1 MNPPLH
7 VLLVPDV
14 PYWIC
19 GTIARAIATHT
30 PGIDATICS
39 GPILRALPKLEAY
52 AGHFDVVHFLTPQ
65 DANKTIDAFRGRIA
79 TVATIHHMQDASSTR
94 GVDRADAV
102 MTASRQW
109 YSRLRALGV
118 AEEKLAIVPYG
129 IDMGIF
135 RPPTVE
141 EKPAIRAALG
151 LDPERFTIGF
161 VGKRSSDAGGRKG
174 TDTFVKGIQV
184 LLGQVHV
191 PQVLIIGP
199 GWAEFVASLAASGVH
214 CLWKPFVVGEAEF
227 ATLYRAMDAYWCT
240 STIEGGPVPVLEAM
254 ASGVCCLATE
264 VGMVPE
270 VIRNDENGFLLPF
283 DDATAFAERTVT
295 LMGDPSR
302 CASVARAAAA
312 TIGDGYRWE
321 QSARHATNLYVT
333 ALKNFSTR
341 TDRVAPYAPL
351 KPWPEAWIAVEER
364 RMTED
369 FIRDAHHPPGA
380 TGRLW
385 RQFKNSRWVRNWAAL
400 MSLR

>member
-1 MNPPLH
+1 VNPPLR

-30 PGIDATICS
+30 PGIEATICS
-39 GPILRALPKLEAY
+39 GPVLRALPRLENCT
-52 AGHFDVVHFLTPQ
+52 GHFDVVHFLTPQ

-79 TVATIHHMQDASSTR
+79 TVATIHHVQGESTTNS
-94 GVDRADAV
+94 VERADAV

-109 YSRLRALGV
+109 YSRLRVLGV
-118 AEEKLAIVPYG
+118 AEAKLAIVPYG
-129 IDMGIF
+129 IDPAIF
-135 RPPTVE
+135 HPPIAE
-141 EKPAIRAALG
+141 EKRTVREGLG
-151 LDPERFTIGF
+151 LAPDRFTVGF

-174 TDTFVKGIQV
+174 TDTFAEGIRV
-184 LLGQVHV
+184 LLGQGHA

-199 GWAEFVASLAASGVH
+199 GWAEFVASLSASGVA
-214 CLWKPFVVGEAEF
+214 CLWKPFVEGEAEF
-227 ATLYRAMDAYWCT
+227 ATLYHAMDAYWCT
-240 STIEGGPVPVLEAM
+240 STIEGGPVPVLESM

-270 VIRNDENGFLLPF
+270 VIQEGENGFLMHF
-283 DDATAFAERTVT
+283 DDAPAFAERTAA
-295 LMGDPSR
+295 LMGDPAR
-302 CASVARAAAA
+302 CASIAREAAA

-321 QSARHATNLYVT
+321 QSALHATNLYAT

-341 TDRVAPYAPL
+341 IDRVAPSTSL
-351 KPWPEAWIAVEER
+351 RPWPEAWIAAEER
-364 RMTED
+364 RMSEN
-369 FIRDAHHPPGA
+369 FIRDANHPPGA

-385 RQFKNSRWVRNWAAL
+385 RQIRNSRWVRNWAAR

>member
-1 MNPPLH
+1 MNKPIR

-65 DANKTIDAFRGRIA
+65 DANKTIDTFCGRIA
-79 TVATIHHMQDASSTR
+79 TVATIHHVQDESTT
-94 GVDRADAV
+94 GSVDRADAV

-109 YSRLRALGV
+109 YSRLCALGV
-118 AEEKLAIVPYG
+118 AEAKLAIVPYG
-129 IDMGIF
+129 IDTGIF

-141 EKPAIRAALG
+141 EKPQIRAGLG

-184 LLGQVHV
+184 LLGQGHV

-199 GWAEFVASLAASGVH
+199 GWAEFVASLSASGVQ
-214 CLWKPFVVGEAEF
+214 CLWQPFVAGEAEF
-227 ATLYRAMDAYWCT
+227 AALYHAMDIYWCT

-270 VIRNDENGFLLPF
+270 VIRNGENGFLLPF
-283 DDATAFAERTVT
+283 HDAPAFAERMAA
-295 LMGDPSR
+295 LMVDR
-302 CASVARAAAA
+302 VHCELIAHAAAA
-312 TIGDGYRWE
+312 TISDGYRWE
-321 QSARHATNLYVT
+321 QSALHATELYAT
-333 ALKNFSTR
+333 ALKNFSAR
-341 TDRVAPYAPL
+341 IDRVASSTSL
-351 KPWPEAWIAVEER
+351 RPWPEAWIAEEER
-364 RMTED
+364 RMTDD
-369 FIRDAHHPPGA
+369 FIRDAYHPPGVA
-380 TGRLW
+380 GRLW
-385 RQFKNSRWVRNWAAL
+385 RQARNSRWARNWTTRL
-400 MSLR
+400 SLR

>member
-1 MNPPLH
+1 MKQPLR

-39 GPILRALPKLEAY
+39 GPVLRALPRLERY
-52 AGHFDVVHFLTPQ
+52 AGRFDVVHFLTPQ

-79 TVATIHHMQDASSTR
+79 TVATIHHVQDASTLAS
-94 GVDRADAV
+94 VDRADAV

-109 YSRLRALGV
+109 HGRLRESGV
-118 AEEKLAIVPYG
+118 AEAKLAIVPYG
-129 IDMGIF
+129 IDTGIF

-141 EKPAIRAALG
+141 EKPEIRAGLG

-174 TDTFVKGIQV
+174 TDTFVKGIQE
-184 LLGQVHV
+184 LAEAGLV
-191 PQVLIIGP
+191 PQVLIVGP
-199 GWAEFVASLAASGVH
+199 GWGEFVASLSAMGVR

-227 ATLYRAMDAYWCT
+227 AALYHAMDIYWCT

-283 DDATAFAERTVT
+283 DDAPAFAERTVA
-295 LMGDPSR
+295 LMGDTAR
-302 CASVARAAAA
+302 CASVAREAVA
-312 TIGDGYRWE
+312 TIVDGYGWE
-321 QSARHATNLYVT
+321 QSALHATELYAT

-380 TGRLW
+380 IGRLW
-385 RQFKNSRWVRNWAAL
+385 RQIRNSRWGRNWAAR
-400 MSLR
+400 MSLG

>member
-1 MNPPLH
+1 VKQPLR

-19 GTIARAIATHT
+19 GTIAGAIATHT
-30 PGIDATICS
+30 PGIDATVCS
-39 GPILRALPKLEAY
+39 GPVLRALPRLGNY
-52 AGHFDVVHFLTPQ
+52 TGHFDVVHFLTPQ
-65 DANKTIDAFRGRIA
+65 DANKTIDAFCGRIA
-79 TVATIHHMQDASSTR
+79 TVTTIHHVQDESTT
-94 GVDRADAV
+94 GSVDRADTV

-109 YSRLRALGV
+109 YRRLRAAGV
-118 AEEKLAIVPYG
+118 AEAKLAIVPYG
-129 IDMGIF
+129 IDTRIF
-135 RPPTVE
+135 RTPTVE
-141 EKPAIRAALG
+141 EKSSIRAALG
-151 LDPERFTIGF
+151 LEPERFTIGF

-184 LLGQVHV
+184 LLGQGRV

-199 GWAEFVASLAASGVH
+199 GWAEFVATLSASGVQ
-214 CLWKPFVVGEAEF
+214 CLWQPFVVGEAEF
-227 ATLYRAMDAYWCT
+227 AALYHAMDAYWCT

-270 VIRNDENGFLLPF
+270 VIRNGENGFLLPF
-283 DDATAFAERTVT
+283 GDARAFAERTAA
-295 LMGDPSR
+295 LMGDPT
-302 CASVARAAAA
+302 CYASIARAAAA

-341 TDRVAPYAPL
+341 TDRVAPCAPL
-351 KPWPEAWIAVEER
+351 RSWPQVWIAAEER
-364 RMTED
+364 RMTEN
-369 FIRDAHHPPGA
+369 FIRDAHHPPSA

-385 RQFKNSRWVRNWAAL
+385 RQIRNSRWARNWTTRL
-400 MSLR
+400 SLR